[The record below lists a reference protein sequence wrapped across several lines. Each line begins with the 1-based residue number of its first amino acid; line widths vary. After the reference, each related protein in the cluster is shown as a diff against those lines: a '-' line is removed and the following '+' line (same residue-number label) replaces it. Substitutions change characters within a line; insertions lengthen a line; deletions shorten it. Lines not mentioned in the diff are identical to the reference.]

1 MNNVMERPNFR
12 RIGMLVPP
20 VEPVGFQGDRPAA
33 AEPAV
38 KAEIVEPK
46 TTVAPKKKH
55 TGVKTGQTKRKAAV
69 KTTTKARRD

>member
-20 VEPVGFQGDRPAA
+20 VEPVGVEGEAPIA
-33 AEPAV
+33 AEAVV
-38 KAEIVEPK
+38 KAEVVEPK

-69 KTTTKARRD
+69 KTTTKARRG